1 MIVSSEARLAWAL
14 PHKVRVGQSMLQTTE
29 RLRKSLDEAYD
40 DQSDSCCW
48 QSLVEGEEGNGWICM
63 YNRAVLRFE
72 SESDEQH
79 QSNNAGRHK
88 GAHSTRNSRETRSH
102 ALLELTP
109 LNLLLQA

>member
-1 MIVSSEARLAWAL
+1 MFVSPEARLAWAL

-63 YNRAVLRFE
+63 YNRAVLCFE
-72 SESDEQH
+72 SQSDEQH
-79 QSNNAGRHK
+79 QSTIMLVANKGLFQLEICARH
-88 GAHSTRNSRETRSH
+88 GHTRFWN
-102 ALLELTP
+102 
-109 LNLLLQA
+109 